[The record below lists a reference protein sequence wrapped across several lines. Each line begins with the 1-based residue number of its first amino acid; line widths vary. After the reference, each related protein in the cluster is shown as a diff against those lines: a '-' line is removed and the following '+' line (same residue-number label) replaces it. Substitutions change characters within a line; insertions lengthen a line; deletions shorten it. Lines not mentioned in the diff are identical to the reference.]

1 MLHLHMLFV
10 VHTPRQASLAWE
22 SPHPP
27 LPHLRVDLVEDIRA
41 MNDSTMLAAPAK
53 TGVLLL
59 GGGVPK
65 HHILNAHVMKGGA
78 DWAVY
83 VSTAQVRALSG
94 ARRCRGRCHDPADAP
109 SSGVHDRLRLLRGGL
124 AVPV

>member
-1 MLHLHMLFV
+1 
-10 VHTPRQASLAWE
+10 
-22 SPHPP
+22 
-27 LPHLRVDLVEDIRA
+27 

-83 VSTAQVRALSG
+83 VSTAQVG
-94 ARRCRGRCHDPADAP
+94 GRQ
-109 SSGVHDRLRLLRGGL
+109 
-124 AVPV
+124 AVVVVRWQMIHSN